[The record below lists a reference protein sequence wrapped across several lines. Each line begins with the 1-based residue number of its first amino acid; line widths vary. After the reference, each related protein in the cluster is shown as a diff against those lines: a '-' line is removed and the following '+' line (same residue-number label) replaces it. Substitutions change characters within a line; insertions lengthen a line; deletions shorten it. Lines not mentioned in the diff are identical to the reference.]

1 MIRVKKSGVKSY
13 YTEKSNKHSLSVVI
27 LQFKSP

>member
-13 YTEKSNKHSLSVVI
+13 YTEKSNKHSLSVV
-27 LQFKSP
+27 